1 MRRSERPSRPQKPLE
16 FEIFSLFV
24 VVSCPITERMFS
36 HCFFVSKDPPRG
48 SDTWEQCD
56 SGFAYAVDLVKFIRA
71 EYGDYFGI
79 AVAGYPEGHMQATSM
94 DDDLRFLKE
103 KVDAGAD
110 FIVTQLFYDC
120 DLFVE
125 WVRKCR
131 DIGIRCPII
140 PGIMPV
146 QNYSGFV
153 RMTTFC
159 KTFVPKEITEALEPI
174 KDDDEQVKSFGV
186 ELGARM
192 CRQLLNAGFYG
203 LHFYTLNLERSVTM
217 ILESLGFVLTVSP
230 SSISNPGITS
240 PKLPWKQSV
249 VARRQQEAVRPI
261 FWSNRPQ
268 SYMDRTK
275 SWDDFPNG
283 RWGDAASPAFG
294 ELNDYHLC
302 SLRTGSVRFDWEKS
316 FFNQYLTRL

>member
-1 MRRSERPSRPQKPLE
+1 M
-16 FEIFSLFV
+16 
-24 VVSCPITERMFS
+24 VVSDFLQQQRILSLIRTA
-36 HCFFVSKDPPRG
+36 DPPRG
-48 SDTWEQCD
+48 SETWEQCE
-56 SGFAYAVDLVKFIRA
+56 SGFAYAVDLVRYIRA

-79 AVAGYPEGHMQATSM
+79 AVAGYPEGHLQATSL
-94 DDDLRFLKE
+94 DDDILRLKE

-120 DLFVE
+120 DLFVQ

-131 DIGIRCPII
+131 EAGINCPII
-140 PGIMPV
+140 PGIMPI

-159 KTFVPKEITEALEPI
+159 KTFVPREITDALEPI
-174 KDDDEQVKSFGV
+174 KDDDEQVKAFGV

-192 CRQLLNAGFYG
+192 CRQLLSAGFYG
-203 LHFYTLNLERSVTM
+203 LHFYTLNLERSVTL

-230 SSISNPGITS
+230 SSTVSSDFGS
-240 PKLPWKQSV
+240 PRLPWKQSV
-249 VARRQQEAVRPI
+249 VARRQMEAVRPI

-283 RWGDAASPAFG
+283 RWGDATSPAFG
-294 ELNDYHLC
+294 DLNDYHLC
-302 SLRTGSVRFDWEKS
+302 SLRTGSVRS
-316 FFNQYLTRL
+316 IVIFFSSLTSLCFVEGRTKRYLGL